1 MKLLSIA
8 IPCYNS
14 AAYMENCIKSL
25 LPGGNEVEI
34 LIVDD
39 GSTKDRTPEIAD
51 EYEKNYPGI
60 CRAIHQENGGHGE
73 AVNAGLRNAQG
84 IYYKVVDSD
93 DWVDENAYK
102 EVLATLRRF
111 VYGNQTLD
119 MLICNFVYEKQGAKH
134 KKVMNYHTALPK
146 DQIFTWKDVKVF
158 MLGQYILMHS
168 VIYRTELLRQCNF
181 ELPKHTFYVDNIFV
195 FQPLPYVKTMYYLDV
210 NFYRYFIGRTDQSV
224 NETVMIGRI
233 DQQIRVTKLMLDY
246 YENSR
251 ITSHKLRHYMVR
263 YLEIMMVI
271 CSILAIK
278 SGTDENMA
286 KKKELWE
293 SVKKKDV
300 FLYMRLRY
308 GFLGQSMNLP
318 GKSGRQVSI
327 AGYKISQKFFGFN

>member
-1 MKLLSIA
+1 MKILSVA

-14 AAYMENCIKSL
+14 EAYMRKCIESL
-25 LPGGNEVEI
+25 LPGGEDIEI

-39 GSTKDRTPEIAD
+39 GSKKDNTAAVAD
-51 EYEKNYPGI
+51 SYQEKYPTI
-60 CRAIHQENGGHGE
+60 VKAIHQENGGHGE
-73 AVNAGLRNAQG
+73 AVNTGIANASG
-84 IYYKVVDSD
+84 VYFKVVDSD
-93 DWVDENAYK
+93 DWVDSDVLLKIIGLLK
-102 EVLATLRRF
+102 ELIAGPDTV
-111 VYGNQTLD
+111 D
-119 MLICNFVYEKQGAKH
+119 MFISNYIYD
-134 KKVMNYHTALPK
+134 KVGQKRKRIMQYHSAMPTE
-146 DQIFTWKDVKVF
+146 QVFTWEE
-158 MLGQYILMHS
+158 MGNMRLGHYILMHS
-168 VIYRTELLRQCNF
+168 VIYRSGLLRECGLK
-181 ELPKHTFYVDNIFV
+181 LPKHTFYVDNIFV
-195 FQPLPYVKTMYYLDV
+195 FQPLPFVKKLYYLDAE
-210 NFYRYFIGRTDQSV
+210 FYHYFIGREDQSV
-224 NETVMIGRI
+224 NETIMIGRI